1 MKLTNLRQEDFWTI
15 VEIVHCESSHLIV
28 YDDCLHRNAALWREK
43 SLPKRLTIFQLAVP
57 SVFGSGVIEGL
68 LANGKTALKS
78 NSIDLLED
86 VISVVRVVAVVRLE
100 AADFRICESQV
111 VKFDTVVD
119 NDWVLHTTADSKV
132 VPG

>member
-78 NSIDLLED
+78 NSIDLLEN
-86 VISVVRVVAVVRLE
+86 VVGGLRVVAVVRLQ
-100 AADFRICESQV
+100 AALFSVRESQV
-111 VKFDTVVD
+111 MESDMIVD
-119 NDWVLHTTADSKV
+119 NHWELDTTAGAEV